1 MYEFQSI
8 CRKKIALVISN
19 VSLPG
24 DITVYIGKIILNDKS
39 RYYFVSSSEHWEIE
53 IERDLIKKLQPVPH
67 EMKEL
72 LLGADYFFP
81 MMITE
86 LKASLFVQALVNAW

>member
-72 LLGADYFFP
+72 LLVL
-81 MMITE
+81 ITF
-86 LKASLFVQALVNAW
+86 SR